1 MRRSSRIMS
10 LPVTISWL
18 LNRGIMKKMTLC
30 VGLFAACMTLA
41 PAMAEKMV
49 GVMVHKA
56 QIKLGIGDRPAAMH
70 GVIMNHG
77 ADDSALIGAQSPAF
91 SRIELHTHETDAT
104 GMMRMMQVESY
115 PLPANGMVDLKPGGD
130 HLMLFGFTGEA
141 GKAAMVTLIFTNG
154 ERQTVSVPT
163 KARDRHKGHMGHH
176 GRH

>member
-56 QIKLGIGDRPAAMH
+56 QINLGIGDRPAAMH

-77 ADDSALIGAQSPAF
+77 TEDSALIAVQSPAF
-91 SRIELHTHETDAT
+91 LRIELHTHETDAQ
-104 GMMRMMQVESY
+104 GMMRMMQVKSY
-115 PLPANGMVDLKPGGD
+115 QLPANGMVELKPGGD

-141 GKAAMVTLIFTNG
+141 GAAVPITLIFANG

-163 KARDRHKGHMGHH
+163 KARNKHKGHMGHH
-176 GRH
+176 GSH